1 MTRSTSAAAL
11 CALMLAAPSIARA
24 ADPTIG
30 LVVARTGDPVFAMME
45 CGARKAANEV
55 GAELISNG
63 PAEWDAT
70 QQIPVARAMIAKAPQ
85 GLVIDPT
92 DAKALVGPVG
102 EALSA
107 GIKTVTVDDDLD
119 GNLGVPHIGT
129 DGVEGGREA
138 GRQLAKLIG
147 GKGTVLVVGVAPG
160 IAITDDRNA
169 GFDEVIKTFPGI
181 TLLDKQFAGDSPD
194 KVANAIRG
202 ALAAHP
208 DLAGIHAD
216 ATLIGEF
223 VGSTLRNMGR
233 KDIPVV
239 TFDASPTEV
248 DWLKQGYLTVLL
260 PFNPYDLGYLGVKN
274 VKNQLDGKPVE
285 KVVNLG
291 YTVVNRDNLSDAK
304 VQATLY
310 TFDCK

>member
-1 MTRSTSAAAL
+1 MRTCSTLVICSVLLGAGTSQAAE
-11 CALMLAAPSIARA
+11 PS
-24 ADPTIG
+24 IG

-45 CGARKAANEV
+45 CGARKAAKEV
-55 GAELISNG
+55 GATLTSNG
-63 PAEWDAT
+63 PPEWDAT

-92 DAKALVGPVG
+92 DAKALVAPVR
-102 EALSA
+102 EALAA
-107 GIKTVTVDDDLD
+107 GIKTVTVDDGLE
-119 GNLGVPHIGT
+119 GNIGVPHIGT
-129 DGVEGGREA
+129 DGIEGGREA
-138 GRQLAKLIG
+138 GRQLAKLVG
-147 GKGTVLVVGVAPG
+147 GKGTILVVGVAPG

-223 VGSTLRNMGR
+223 VGSTLRSLGR

-248 DWLKQGYLTVLL
+248 DWLKEGYLDVLL

-274 VKNQLDGKPVE
+274 VKDQLDGKPVTPLI
-285 KVVNLG
+285 NLG
-291 YTVVNRDNLSDAK
+291 YTVVTRENLGDPK
-304 VQATLY
+304 IQATLY
-310 TFDCK
+310 TFECK